1 VAGKILSVDKKGEST
16 SKFEYGGPSDWEF
29 VSESLG
35 VEHWRHRKNSM
46 EFLLDRI
53 GMYQNGIED
62 VLSVWVLDM
71 FVQNRLGHYYGHH
84 ITRVK

>member
-1 VAGKILSVDKKGEST
+1 MAGKILSVDSREELT
-16 SKFEYGGPSDWEF
+16 SKFEYGDSSDWEF

-35 VEHWRHRKNSM
+35 VEYWRHRRNSM
-46 EFLLDRI
+46 EFLVDRI

-62 VLSVWVLDM
+62 VSSVWILDM
-71 FVQNRLGHYYGHH
+71 YIQNRLGSYYGYH